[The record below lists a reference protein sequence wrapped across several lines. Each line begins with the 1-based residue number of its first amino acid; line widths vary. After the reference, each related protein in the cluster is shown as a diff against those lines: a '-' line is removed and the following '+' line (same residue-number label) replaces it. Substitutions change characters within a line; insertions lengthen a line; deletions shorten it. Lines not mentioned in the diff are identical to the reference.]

1 MAALNLSLTVLDWAA
16 KEAGRDRQSL
26 AEEIAKRDDDRRR
39 ILQGELTIRQAEK
52 VAKLARIPFGFLFLQ
67 VPPEPSRPSIPD
79 LRRVTDAAPLSD
91 DFFEVLADATSKQ
104 EWFIDHLREGGAD
117 SLPFV
122 GRFRFASRPKVA
134 VVAEDIRRT
143 LGVTVADRTSSQDA
157 DAYFRKLSDR
167 AEDQGILVMKSGIVR
182 AFTRRRL
189 SEGEFRGF
197 AVAHP
202 MAPIVF
208 INGQDAV
215 VASVF
220 TLMHEIAHIWLGE
233 SGVSDLSPTTD
244 RGIEIFCNAVSAEV
258 LVPNHEFLAQWTNT
272 PNVEALA
279 RLFRVSRAVIARRA
293 FDNGLISWP
302 EFELYL
308 RPLPRKPREPGGD
321 PFRTIPVRNSKRL
334 TRAVVGSALSGETL
348 LREAAS
354 LLNSKPDTVIKLGNR
369 VFGREA

>member
-26 AEEIAKRDDDRRR
+26 AEEIAKREDDRRR
-39 ILQGELTIRQAEK
+39 ILQGELTIRQAER

-67 VPPEPSRPSIPD
+67 VPPEASRPSIPD

-143 LGVTVADRTSSQDA
+143 LGVTVVDRTSSQDA

-182 AFTRRRL
+182 AFTKRRL
-189 SEGEFRGF
+189 SEVEFRGF

-302 EFELYL
+302 EFEVYL

-354 LLNSKPDTVIKLGNR
+354 LLNSKPDTVIKLGSR

>member
-39 ILQGELTIRQAEK
+39 ILQGELTIRQAER

-67 VPPEPSRPSIPD
+67 APPEPSRPSIPD

-143 LGVTVADRTSSQDA
+143 LGVTVVDRTSSQDA

-182 AFTRRRL
+182 AFTKRRL
-189 SEGEFRGF
+189 SEVEFRGF

-244 RGIEIFCNAVSAEV
+244 RAIEIFCNAVSAEV

-293 FDNGLISWP
+293 FDNGVISWP
-302 EFELYL
+302 EFEVYL
-308 RPLPRKPREPGGD
+308 RPVPRKPREPGGD

-354 LLNSKPDTVIKLGNR
+354 LLNSKPDTVIKLGSR

>member
-39 ILQGELTIRQAEK
+39 ILQGQLTIRQAEK

-67 VPPEPSRPSIPD
+67 APPEPSRPSIPD

-134 VVAEDIRRT
+134 VVAEDIRQT
-143 LGVTVADRTSSQDA
+143 LGVTLADRTSSQDA

-189 SEGEFRGF
+189 SEVEFRGF

-258 LVPNHEFLAQWTNT
+258 LVPNQEFLAQWTNT

-293 FDNGLISWP
+293 FDNGLINWP
-302 EFELYL
+302 EFEVYL

>member
-39 ILQGELTIRQAEK
+39 ILQGELTIRQAER

-143 LGVTVADRTSSQDA
+143 LGVTVVDRTSSQDA

-182 AFTRRRL
+182 AFTKRRL
-189 SEGEFRGF
+189 SEVEFRGF

-244 RGIEIFCNAVSAEV
+244 RAIEIFCNAVSAEV

-302 EFELYL
+302 EFEVYL
-308 RPLPRKPREPGGD
+308 RPLPRRPREPGGD

-354 LLNSKPDTVIKLGNR
+354 LLNSKPDTVIKLGSR